1 MSAVQFLIA
10 DDHELFRRTA
20 RSFIES
26 HPDWQVCGEAGD
38 GIEAIEKAKRLR
50 PQVILMDINMP
61 RMDGLEATRIIRREL
76 PDCNVIIV
84 TQNHETI
91 ARQQA
96 AAVDARGAITKSEFT
111 QELPATIKRLF
122 ENPVSETGGGP
133 KAEIAVTPGW
143 VRGGGALGQLVRE
156 FDWTKTPLG
165 AIEEWPQSLKTV
177 VRTLLTS
184 RFAMWMSWG
193 PELTFLYND
202 DYARMT
208 LGKKH
213 PWALGKPSREVWQE
227 IWDNIGPRIERVL
240 ETGEATWDE
249 ALLLFLERSGY
260 REETYH
266 TFSYSP
272 LAGDDGTV
280 AGHLCVVT
288 EETDRVIGERRLKTL
303 RSLAGELS
311 KTITEEEVVSCI
323 ARCLGE
329 NQKDL
334 PFTLLYLFTEDGND
348 ARLACQTGI
357 AEHHEAAPES
367 ISLREKNQPWPIGEL
382 LAGKDSKVVEN
393 LLERFESVP
402 SGSWDRSPWRAL
414 LLPITS
420 QGQDKPAG
428 VIVAALNPFRPLDV
442 SYAGFINLVAGQ
454 IAASI
459 ANARAYS
466 AERKR
471 AEALAEIDRAKT
483 AFFSNVSHEFRTP
496 LTLMLGPL
504 EDLLARSQTHLS
516 PTAKQQLDLVSRN
529 GARLLRLVN
538 TLLDFSRLEAGRV
551 QAVYLATDLARFS
564 SELASVFRS
573 ATDKAGLR
581 LIVDCPDLGE
591 PVYVDRD
598 MWEKVVLN
606 LISNAFKFTFEG
618 EIAVTC
624 PSRGRYGRASHS

>member
-1 MSAVQFLIA
+1 MKMSTVQILIA

-26 HPDWQVCGEAGD
+26 QPNWHVCGEAGD
-38 GIEAIEKAKRLR
+38 GMEAIEKARLLR

-61 RMDGLEATRIIRREL
+61 RMDGLEATRIIRKEL

-111 QELPATIKRLF
+111 QALPTTIKALF
-122 ENPVSETGGGP
+122 ENPNSKAVQEIGKETD
-133 KAEIAVTPGW
+133 VTRGW
-143 VRGGGALGQLVRE
+143 LRGGGALGKLVRE

-165 AIEEWPQSLKTV
+165 AIEEWPQSLKTI
-177 VRTLLTS
+177 VRLVLTS

-213 PWALGKPSREVWQE
+213 PWALGNPSREVWKE
-227 IWDNIGPRIERVL
+227 IWDDIGPRIQRVL

-272 LAGDDGTV
+272 LSGDDGKV

-303 RSLAGELS
+303 RALAGELS
-311 KTITEEEVVSCI
+311 KTITEEEVVACI

-334 PFTLLYLFTEDGND
+334 PFTLLYLFTQDGSE
-348 ARLACQTGI
+348 ARLVCQTGI
-357 AEHHEAAPES
+357 PG
-367 ISLREKNQPWPIGEL
+367 ITRRRRT
-382 LAGKDSKVVEN
+382 
-393 LLERFESVP
+393 RF
-402 SGSWDRSPWRAL
+402 
-414 LLPITS
+414 
-420 QGQDKPAG
+420 
-428 VIVAALNPFRPLDV
+428 
-442 SYAGFINLVAGQ
+442 Y
-454 IAASI
+454 
-459 ANARAYS
+459 
-466 AERKR
+466 
-471 AEALAEIDRAKT
+471 
-483 AFFSNVSHEFRTP
+483 
-496 LTLMLGPL
+496 
-504 EDLLARSQTHLS
+504 
-516 PTAKQQLDLVSRN
+516 
-529 GARLLRLVN
+529 
-538 TLLDFSRLEAGRV
+538 
-551 QAVYLATDLARFS
+551 
-564 SELASVFRS
+564 
-573 ATDKAGLR
+573 
-581 LIVDCPDLGE
+581 
-591 PVYVDRD
+591 
-598 MWEKVVLN
+598 
-606 LISNAFKFTFEG
+606 
-618 EIAVTC
+618 
-624 PSRGRYGRASHS
+624 